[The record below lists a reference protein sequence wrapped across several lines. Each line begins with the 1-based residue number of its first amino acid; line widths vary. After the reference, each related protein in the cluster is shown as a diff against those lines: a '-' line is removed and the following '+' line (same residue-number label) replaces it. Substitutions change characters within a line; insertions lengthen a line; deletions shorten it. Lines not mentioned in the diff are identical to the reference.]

1 MMREITPV
9 LMGTSDAIRHLRHA
23 VAAASASDAK
33 VLITGD
39 TGTGKEVVAQLV
51 HAQSARA
58 RRQLIAL
65 NCAGIPDSIL
75 ESELFGHERGSYTGA
90 DSDREGL
97 LAQAHG
103 GTVLLD
109 EVGETSLRMQAALLR
124 FLDSGEIQRIGSR
137 SKTCVDVRL
146 IAATN
151 RNLARSVA
159 TKEFRLD
166 LFYRLN
172 VLHLRTTALHERRED
187 IPVLLTHFLDVC
199 SRSYKHPLPTLTTEA
214 QDALMQHE
222 WPGNVRELKNVAE
235 RLVVRRAERI
245 LEARDVWRAIMPRR
259 EAAAHPPGAD
269 ASRVAEL
276 YRRLT
281 EVGEP
286 FSSVVQGPYTTHD
299 LTRDDIRA
307 VLSRGLHDTQGDYQH
322 LVQLFNMDARACT
335 WMMDFLR
342 KDDRQPAIDSR
353 IAAAVASPHRQRQ
366 YRSRSSFTPV
376 LFRPALP

>member
-187 IPVLLTHFLDVC
+187 IPVLLTHFLGVC

-366 YRSRSSFTPV
+366 YRSRSSR
-376 LFRPALP
+376 LR